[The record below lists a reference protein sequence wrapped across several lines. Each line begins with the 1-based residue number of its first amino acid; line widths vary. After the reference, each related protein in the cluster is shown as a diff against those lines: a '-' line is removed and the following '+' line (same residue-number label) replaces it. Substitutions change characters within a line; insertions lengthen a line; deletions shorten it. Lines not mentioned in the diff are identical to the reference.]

1 MENKRKTSCHPLS
14 APSLTGRAEGES
26 ESSEVWK
33 VIPEF
38 PRYEVSNKGR
48 VRSNC
53 CKNGRKVRYVLKAL
67 ERGNGYLYVHLCILD
82 PETGRVKVKH
92 MDIHRLVA
100 LTFIGECPPGKVC
113 DHKSGD
119 RWDNRLENLRYA
131 SPSENQAN
139 KHNERFKDGFRIEI
153 FRDGVFFAEVT
164 TRKALLDTVG
174 KNYKYRK
181 SNSGSSLNALF
192 NTGRTWRYKNFYA
205 VLVLPHD
212 EVELGPAPHVQF
224 KFEV

>member
-1 MENKRKTSCHPLS
+1 MENKRKTSNP
-14 APSLTGRAEGES
+14 APPSGGLKGA
-26 ESSEVWK
+26 EVWK
-33 VIPEF
+33 VIPDF
-38 PRYEVSNKGR
+38 PRYEVSNLGR
-48 VRSNC
+48 VRSSC
-53 CKNGRKVRYVLKAL
+53 CNAGRKKKFIIKPSLRT
-67 ERGNGYLYVHLCILD
+67 NGYFYVTLFD
-82 PETGRVKVKH
+82 TNAETGKVKVKQVGV
-92 MDIHRLVA
+92 HRLVA
-100 LTFIGECPPGKVC
+100 RAFIGEYPPGCVI
-113 DHKSGD
+113 DHINGEA
-119 RWDNRLENLRYA
+119 WDNRLENLHYA
-131 SPSENQAN
+131 SLSENQAN
-139 KHNERFKDGFRIEI
+139 KHNDRYKDGFRIEI